1 MKEHSGEGRCFRGR
15 VVRTSTRH
23 VALGRSLPVLYPP
36 PARHSDERLHPPVG
50 KVPGPPLWPNAPALL
65 PPGWLPLSAPRSLA
79 GHWLTT
85 TPGLRGQETWLDR
98 GVWPSAVFAGL
109 CLCPSVTRFIYSA
122 TCASVC
128 RSATYVHVH
137 ISACLSPREPLET
150 QNRVPRTPAQGG
162 CATQTHSF
170 GATQNRSVGWPRRGP
185 LQTRGSPPPPG
196 SGPTAKSLGC
206 PVDFSCVPTV
216 PWSGRVGGP
225 DGDDSVSSGL

>member
-36 PARHSDERLHPPVG
+36 PARHSDGRLHPPVG

-65 PPGWLPLSAPRSLA
+65 PPGGLPLSAPRSLA

-98 GVWPSAVFAGL
+98 GAWPSAVFAGL
-109 CLCPSVTRFIYSA
+109 CLCPSVTRFICSV

-128 RSATYVHVH
+128 CLATYVHV
-137 ISACLSPREPLET
+137 ASPPVCH
-150 QNRVPRTPAQGG
+150 RVSLWRHRTECRATPAQGG
-162 CATQTHSF
+162 CATQTQLWSNAELQR
-170 GATQNRSVGWPRRGP
+170 GVASPRALADPR
-185 LQTRGSPPPPG
+185 LPPTPG

-216 PWSGRVGGP
+216 PCSGRVGGP
-225 DGDDSVSSGL
+225 DGNDSVSSGL